1 MYKTVQK
8 YRNKRIG
15 EFDSQKERRRFYD
28 LQILQR
34 AGEIT
39 DLQRQVEFELIPSQ
53 KGADGK
59 TLERPVKYIADFVY
73 YDKRQGKQVVED
85 VKSPVTRTK
94 DYVIKRK
101 LMLFIYKIRI
111 QEI

>member
-53 KGADGK
+53 KDRDGK
-59 TLERPVKYIADFVY
+59 TIERAVKYIADFTY
-73 YDKRQGKQVVED
+73 ADKNGRFVVED

-94 DYVIKRK
+94 DYIIKRK
-101 LMLFIYKIRI
+101 LMLFVYKIRI
-111 QEI
+111 TEI

>member
-1 MYKTVQK
+1 MK
-8 YRNKRIG
+8 YHNKKVYG
-15 EFDSQKERRRFYD
+15 FDSKKEKRRFD
-28 LQILQR
+28 ELKILQR
-34 AGEIT
+34 VGEIS
-39 DLQRQVEFELIPSQ
+39 DLKTQVPFELIPTQ

-59 TLERPVKYIADFVY
+59 TLERPVKYIADFTY
-73 YDKRQGKQVVED
+73 TDKNGRFVVED

-101 LMLFIYKIRI
+101 LMLFIHKIRI